1 LENETTNCILR
12 VNIDDET
19 FSFFLNGGSA
29 ARFQST
35 LSRVRCFFFLFK
47 KFDIRVVLIL
57 YGINKTILSAIRRSS
72 LGFQVRFLDAK
83 DGPLEPSNYF

>member
-1 LENETTNCILR
+1 MRE
-12 VNIDDET
+12 V
-19 FSFFLNGGSA
+19 SFLLNGGSA

-47 KFDIRVVLIL
+47 KFDMSIRVVLIL